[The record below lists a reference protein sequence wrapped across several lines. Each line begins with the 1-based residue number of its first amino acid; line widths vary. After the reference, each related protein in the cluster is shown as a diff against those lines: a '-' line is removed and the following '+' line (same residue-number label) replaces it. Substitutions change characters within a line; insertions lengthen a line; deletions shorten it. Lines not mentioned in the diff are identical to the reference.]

1 MYIVGIRWI
10 FVVENVSAVQLIQL
24 LRPIAHYIA
33 AAGQLHFVY
42 GCFDTEPQL
51 DKDPIKI
58 AAIILES
65 YIYKTDR
72 AVTHCHCCETA
83 IFPSLSNKAKHP
95 IFILYV

>member
-1 MYIVGIRWI
+1 M

-33 AAGQLHFVY
+33 AAGHLHFVY
-42 GCFDTEPQL
+42 GCFDTELQL

-72 AVTHCHCCETA
+72 AVTVTA
-83 IFPSLSNKAKHP
+83 VKQQYFHL
-95 IFILYV
+95 